1 MLRITN
7 IKLPYS
13 HSQEELLLAIRK
25 KLHLNEKELHSVS
38 IRKKALDCRKKPDL
52 YYVYTADVSCEKE
65 DKILKRAR
73 KQTDIQKAAE
83 ESYRFVTDGSRD
95 LKERPLIIGSG
106 PAGLFCG
113 LALARAGYQPLIIE
127 RGKDVLSRSKDVE
140 AFWKKGILDPES
152 NAQFGEG
159 GAGTFSD
166 GKLNTLVRDKNGFG
180 RKVLEEFVHFG
191 ADPDIMIYAKPHVGT
206 DTLVTILQK
215 MRQEI
220 ESYGGNFLF
229 QTKMTDLQEEKK
241 GIIVSLSNGEKLHSQ
256 AVVLA
261 IGNSARDTFLRLKE
275 RKLPM
280 EAKAFAVGLRIEH
293 PQEMINLNAYG
304 KRAGEAQLPPSPYK
318 VTGRSKK
325 GRGVYSFC
333 MCPGGYVINASS
345 REGYTAVNGMS
356 YHDRAGENANSAIIL
371 TVDQKD
377 FGGEDILA
385 GMRFQEK
392 LEENAYRLGQGAIPQ
407 QLLKDFA
414 EGKESRAYGEVISAH
429 KGKAVFADLNRI
441 FPEGMSE
448 ELLEGIQSFTRQI
461 PDFAMGDAV
470 LSGVESRTSSPVRML
485 RGKEFE
491 SEMRHIYPCG
501 EGAGYAGGIVS
512 AAMDGLRTAQAIAHV
527 YRPIS
532 PCKEM
537 I

>member
-7 IKLPYS
+7 IKLPYT
-13 HSQEELLLAIRK
+13 HSQEELLSLVTG
-25 KLHLNEKELHSVS
+25 KLHITKRELHSLT

-52 YYVYTADVSCEKE
+52 YYVYTADVSCDRE

-73 KQTDIQKAAE
+73 KQTDIQKAPE
-83 ESYRFVTDGSRD
+83 EHYLFEADGSRA

-127 RGKDVLSRSKDVE
+127 RGKDVISRSKDVE
-140 AFWKKGILDPES
+140 AFWNKGILNPES

-191 ADPDIMIYAKPHVGT
+191 ADPEIMIYAKPHVGT
-206 DTLVTILQK
+206 DTLLHILQE
-215 MRQEI
+215 MRKEI
-220 ESYGGNFLF
+220 EACGGSFLF
-229 QTKMTDLQEEKK
+229 QTKMTDLKEEAD
-241 GIIVSLSNGEKLHSQ
+241 GIEVSLSSGEKLHTS
-256 AVVLA
+256 VLVLA
-261 IGNSARDTFLRLKE
+261 IGNSARDTFVRLQE
-275 RKLPM
+275 RRLPM

-293 PQEMINLNAYG
+293 PQEMINFNAYG
-304 KRAGEAQLPPSPYK
+304 RSAEEAKLPPSPYK
-318 VTGRSKK
+318 VTGRSKT

-345 REGYTAVNGMS
+345 EEGYTAVNGMS
-356 YHDRAGENANSAIIL
+356 YHDRSGQNANSAIIL
-371 TVDQKD
+371 TVDQRD
-377 FGGEDILA
+377 FGCNNLLA
-385 GMRFQEK
+385 GMHFQQELEK
-392 LEENAYRLGQGAIPQ
+392 KAYQLGQGAIPQ

-414 EGKESRAYGEVISAH
+414 KGKESSGYGEVVSAH
-429 KGKAVFADLNRI
+429 KGKAAFADLRKI
-441 FPEGMSE
+441 FPEGMAG
-448 ELLEGIQSFTRQI
+448 ELMEGIQSFTRQI
-461 PDFAMGDAV
+461 PAFDMGDAV
-470 LSGVESRTSSPVRML
+470 LSGVESRSSSPL
-485 RGKEFE
+485 RILRDKSYE
-491 SEMRHIYPCG
+491 SEMKHVYPCG

-527 YRPIS
+527 YAPIR
-532 PCKEM
+532 
-537 I
+537 

>member
-7 IKLPYS
+7 IKLPYT
-13 HSQEELLLAIRK
+13 HSQEELLQAIKK

-65 DKILKRAR
+65 DKILKRVR

-83 ESYRFVTDGSRD
+83 ESYRFVTDGSRE
-95 LKERPLIIGSG
+95 LKERPVIIGSG

-113 LALARAGYQPLIIE
+113 LALARAGYRPLIIE
-127 RGKDVLSRSKDVE
+127 RGKDVQSRSKDVE
-140 AFWKKGILDPES
+140 AFWEKGILDPES

-229 QTKMTDLQEEKK
+229 QTKMTDLQEEKD

-256 AVVLA
+256 AMVLA

-304 KRAGEAQLPPSPYK
+304 RRAGKPSFLP
-318 VTGRSKK
+318 
-325 GRGVYSFC
+325 
-333 MCPGGYVINASS
+333 
-345 REGYTAVNGMS
+345 
-356 YHDRAGENANSAIIL
+356 L
-371 TVDQKD
+371 
-377 FGGEDILA
+377 
-385 GMRFQEK
+385 
-392 LEENAYRLGQGAIPQ
+392 
-407 QLLKDFA
+407 
-414 EGKESRAYGEVISAH
+414 
-429 KGKAVFADLNRI
+429 
-441 FPEGMSE
+441 
-448 ELLEGIQSFTRQI
+448 
-461 PDFAMGDAV
+461 
-470 LSGVESRTSSPVRML
+470 
-485 RGKEFE
+485 
-491 SEMRHIYPCG
+491 
-501 EGAGYAGGIVS
+501 
-512 AAMDGLRTAQAIAHV
+512 
-527 YRPIS
+527 PIR
-532 PCKEM
+532 
-537 I
+537 